1 MFIDKATLLAT
12 ITNVDNGGSD
22 IRITAPSHGLTTGDT
37 VFIAGIG
44 GTTEANGTFTVT
56 VLSSSQFTL
65 DSTTFTNNWAG
76 GGGVYSGWRL
86 QLGLTSPNFDAVAIL
101 SVKRFTNG
109 VVSAIETVAKVISA
123 ATTTLLESDPSS
135 AYSVESINLLSTES
149 TNDLVSTISLKNKS
163 NTEFKYA
170 TATIEAGGRWSI
182 DKVGT
187 SSRFTTEG
195 AMTPPEAP

>member
-22 IRITAPSHGLTTGDT
+22 IRITAANHGLANGDT
-37 VFIAGIG
+37 VFIAGVG
-44 GTTEANGTFTVT
+44 GTTEANGTFVVT
-56 VLSSSQFTL
+56 VISASQFTL
-65 DSTTFTNNWAG
+65 DGTTFTNAWTG

-109 VVSAIETVAKVISA
+109 AVSAIETVAKVISA
-123 ATTTLLESDPSS
+123 ATTTLLESDPVS
-135 AYSVESINLLSTES
+135 AYAVESINLLSTES
-149 TNDLVSTISLKNKS
+149 TNALVAAISLKNKS

-182 DKVGT
+182 DKAGT
-187 SSRFTTEG
+187 SSRFTPDG
-195 AMTPPEAP
+195 AMPPEAP